1 MKKSEKQ
8 LLDLYRQ
15 LPADDRKTLLD
26 FASFLVE
33 RAPDEDPLP
42 TSPMA
47 IPRPAEESV
56 VAALK
61 RLSATYP
68 MLDKA
73 KMLHESSTLMT
84 QHVMQGRA
92 AADVIDD
99 LEAVF
104 RRYYDEFAASE

>member
-1 MKKSEKQ
+1 
-8 LLDLYRQ
+8 
-15 LPADDRKTLLD
+15 
-26 FASFLVE
+26 
-33 RAPDEDPLP
+33 
-42 TSPMA
+42 
-47 IPRPAEESV
+47 
-56 VAALK
+56 
-61 RLSATYP
+61 

-104 RRYYDEFAASE
+104 RRYYEEFAASE